1 MLRGGEKKLG
11 SGDGTTVDVLVVR
24 RMALRRGR
32 CERGFD
38 LDGKTLERC
47 WNGDR
52 KVVDGW
58 KGRFIWGLSI
68 NFNMHNV

>member
-1 MLRGGEKKLG
+1 M
-11 SGDGTTVDVLVVR
+11 VDVLVVR
-24 RMALRRGR
+24 RMTLRRGR

-47 WNGDR
+47 CNGDR

-58 KGRFIWGLSI
+58 KGALYMGAGTVDQFQYA
-68 NFNMHNV
+68 

>member
-1 MLRGGEKKLG
+1 M
-11 SGDGTTVDVLVVR
+11 VDVLVVG

-47 WNGDR
+47 SNGDR

-58 KGRFIWGLSI
+58 KGLGALYMGTVDQFQYA
-68 NFNMHNV
+68 

>member
-1 MLRGGEKKLG
+1 MLRGGGKKLG
-11 SGDGTTVDVLVVR
+11 SGDGTMVDVLVVR

-32 CERGFD
+32 YERGFD

-68 NFNMHNV
+68 NSNMHNV